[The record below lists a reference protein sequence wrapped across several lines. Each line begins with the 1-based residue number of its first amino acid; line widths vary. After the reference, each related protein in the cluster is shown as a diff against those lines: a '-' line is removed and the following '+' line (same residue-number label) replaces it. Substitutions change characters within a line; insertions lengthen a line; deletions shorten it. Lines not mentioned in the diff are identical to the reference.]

1 MLIEIATFSIE
12 AAIAAQSAGA
22 DRIEL
27 CSAPAEG
34 GLTPGLG
41 TIRVARRHLTVPINV
56 MIRPREGDFCY
67 SGREFD
73 CMLLDIETCASEG
86 VNGIVTGILLKEGTI
101 DLERMKLIVE
111 TAGPMKV
118 TFHRAFDMV
127 LNQYEAMETLI
138 EMGIATILTS
148 GGQQTAMQGLGR
160 IADLVIKAENR
171 IDIMPGSGIN
181 DLNSKELVEKT
192 GVSEIHLS
200 ARSFVAGAMKYKNT
214 DVSMGGKMES
224 AEYELLMPDVG
235 MIRRIK
241 GQLTGI
247 N

>member
-1 MLIEIATFSIE
+1 
-12 AAIAAQSAGA
+12 
-22 DRIEL
+22 
-27 CSAPAEG
+27 
-34 GLTPGLG
+34 
-41 TIRVARRHLTVPINV
+41 
-56 MIRPREGDFCY
+56 
-67 SGREFD
+67 
-73 CMLLDIETCASEG
+73 
-86 VNGIVTGILLKEGTI
+86 
-101 DLERMKLIVE
+101 
-111 TAGPMKV
+111 
-118 TFHRAFDMV
+118 
-127 LNQYEAMETLI
+127 
-138 EMGIATILTS
+138 
-148 GGQQTAMQGLGR
+148 
-160 IADLVIKAENR
+160 
-171 IDIMPGSGIN
+171 MPGSGIN